1 MGNEQSCINKVNF
14 EDIKKVDKND
24 YILINTLHSNNQNC
38 LIINTTLID
47 KEVEI
52 VQKAIKEKKL
62 IIIYGKN
69 TNDYTIYK
77 KYNQLISMGHKNT
90 YLYCGGLFEWLL
102 LQDIYGNEQFKTTS
116 HELDILKYKPDSDLN
131 KLLIKN

>member
-1 MGNEQSCINKVNF
+1 MGNEQSSINKVNF
-14 EDIKKVDKND
+14 EDIKKVEKND
-24 YILINTLHSNNQNC
+24 YILINTLHANNQQC
-38 LIINTTLID
+38 LITNTIPID
-47 KEVEI
+47 KEVYI
-52 VQKAIKEKKL
+52 VEKAIKEKKI

-77 KYNQLISMGHKNT
+77 KYNQLVSMGHKNT

-116 HELDILKYKPDSDLN
+116 RELDILKYKPDSDLN

>member
-24 YILINTLHSNNQNC
+24 YILINTLHSSNQQC
-38 LIINTTLID
+38 LIVNTIPID
-47 KEVEI
+47 KEVNVVE
-52 VQKAIKEKKL
+52 KAIKEKKI

-77 KYNQLISMGHKNT
+77 KYNQLVSMGHKNT

-102 LQDIYGNEQFKTTS
+102 LQDIYGGEQFKTTTNQ
-116 HELDILKYKPDSDLN
+116 LDILKYKSDSDLN

>member
-14 EDIKKVDKND
+14 EDIKKVSKND
-24 YILINTLHSNNQNC
+24 YILINTLDNNSQHC
-38 LIINTTLID
+38 LIINTVSINN
-47 KEVEI
+47 EVDI
-52 VQKAIKEKKL
+52 VERAIKEKKI

-69 TNDYTIYK
+69 SNDYTIYR

-90 YLYCGGLFEWLL
+90 YLYCGGLFEWLI

-116 HELDILKYKPDSDLN
+116 NQLDILKYKPDSDLN

>member
-24 YILINTLHSNNQNC
+24 YILINTLHSSNQQC
-38 LIINTTLID
+38 LIVNTIPID
-47 KEVEI
+47 KEVQVVEH
-52 VQKAIKEKKL
+52 AIKQKKT

-69 TNDYTIYK
+69 TKDNTIYK
-77 KYNQLISMGHKNT
+77 KYNQLVSMGHKNT

-102 LQDIYGNEQFKTTS
+102 LQDIYGGEQFKTTS
-116 HELDILKYKPDSDLN
+116 NQLDILKYKSDSDLN

>member
-1 MGNEQSCINKVNF
+1 MGNEQSSINKVNF
-14 EDIKKVDKND
+14 EDIKKVEKND
-24 YILINTLHSNNQNC
+24 YILINTLHANNQQC
-38 LIINTTLID
+38 LITNTIPID
-47 KEVEI
+47 KEVYI
-52 VQKAIKEKKL
+52 VEKAIKEKKI

-77 KYNQLISMGHKNT
+77 KYNQLVSMGHKNT

-102 LQDIYGNEQFKTTS
+102 LQDIYGTEQFKTTS
-116 HELDILKYKPDSDLN
+116 IELDILKYKSDSDLN

>member
-24 YILINTLHSNNQNC
+24 YILINTLHANNQNC
-38 LIINTTLID
+38 LIINTTPID
-47 KEVEI
+47 KEVDI
-52 VQKAIKEKKL
+52 VHKAIKDKKI

-90 YLYCGGLFEWLL
+90 YLYCGGLFDWLL

-116 HELDILKYKPDSDLN
+116 RELDILKYKPDSDLN

>member
-1 MGNEQSCINKVNF
+1 MGNEQSGINKVNF

-24 YILINTLHSNNQNC
+24 YILINTLHSNNQQC
-38 LIINTTLID
+38 LIVNTILVD
-47 KEVEI
+47 KEVHI
-52 VQKAIKEKKL
+52 VEKAIKEKKI

-69 TNDYTIYK
+69 ANDYTIYK

-90 YLYCGGLFEWLL
+90 YLYCGGLYEWLL
-102 LQDIYGNEQFKTTS
+102 LQDIYGSEQFKTTS
-116 HELDILKYKPDSDLN
+116 RELDILKYKPESDLN

>member
-24 YILINTLHSNNQNC
+24 YILINTLHSSNQQC
-38 LIINTTLID
+38 LIVNTIPID
-47 KEVEI
+47 KEVQVVE
-52 VQKAIKEKKL
+52 KAIKEKKT

-77 KYNQLISMGHKNT
+77 KYNQLVSMGHKNT

-102 LQDIYGNEQFKTTS
+102 LQDIYGGEQFKTTS
-116 HELDILKYKPDSDLN
+116 NQLDILKYKSDSDLN

>member
-14 EDIKKVDKND
+14 EDIKKVSKND
-24 YILINTLHSNNQNC
+24 YILINTLNSTNQQC
-38 LIINTTLID
+38 LIVNTIPID
-47 KEVEI
+47 KEVHI
-52 VQKAIKEKKL
+52 VEKAIKEKKI

-77 KYNQLISMGHKNT
+77 KYNQLVSMGHKNT
-90 YLYCGGLFEWLL
+90 YLYCGGLFEWLT

-116 HELDILKYKPDSDLN
+116 SELDILKYKSDSDLN

>member
-1 MGNEQSCINKVNF
+1 MGIEQSCINKVNF
-14 EDIKKVDKND
+14 EDVKKVDKND

-38 LIINTTLID
+38 LIINTTPID

-62 IIIYGKN
+62 IIIYGNN

>member
-1 MGNEQSCINKVNF
+1 MGNEQSSINKVNF
-14 EDIKKVDKND
+14 EDIKKVEKND
-24 YILINTLHSNNQNC
+24 YILINTLHANNQQC
-38 LIINTTLID
+38 LITNTIPID
-47 KEVEI
+47 KEVYI
-52 VQKAIKEKKL
+52 VEKAIKEKKI

-116 HELDILKYKPDSDLN
+116 RELDILKYKPDSDLN

>member
-24 YILINTLHSNNQNC
+24 YILINTLHSSNQQC
-38 LIINTTLID
+38 LIVNTIPID
-47 KEVEI
+47 KEVQVVE
-52 VQKAIKEKKL
+52 KAIKEKKI

-77 KYNQLISMGHKNT
+77 KYNQLVSMGHKNT
-90 YLYCGGLFEWLL
+90 YL
-102 LQDIYGNEQFKTTS
+102 
-116 HELDILKYKPDSDLN
+116 
-131 KLLIKN
+131 